1 MYQSDGL
8 LLDWANTTHKPLAG
22 HVTFCDTGR
31 RTARKAVRFAAG
43 EWNDGAYVCQL
54 IIATAEKPVLTLG
67 GVPIAFVPQRRTSI
81 RLPQQTPACKLSR
94 GRSLINSATKLA

>member
-54 IIATAEKPVLTLG
+54 IIAMAENRYSHSAAYPLPSCPSGARVSAYPSK
-67 GVPIAFVPQRRTSI
+67 
-81 RLPQQTPACKLSR
+81 RLLAS
-94 GRSLINSATKLA
+94 SAGAVH